1 MQQAR
6 SKFYVLVCMTCL
18 VWNKGAFAWT
28 DGGAGWANYAY
39 LIKIYQENIK
49 RFIQINEMIHQAR
62 SHDQYIRALNE
73 GLNNAMGLAQ
83 VIPLN
88 DDQVLA
94 QLRQF
99 KDALNKVEEIYGII
113 PKGSDSKLHKLHD
126 MTIAES
132 LKLANVLQE
141 YSFQQEQ
148 NATAVFYQSTQA
160 SPKGAERMNAQ
171 MSAQILHSVNQL
183 IKVNGQMLKMQS
195 ETLAFA
201 NKQAKDSTA
210 GFNKTSDDFKG
221 SMLKFKPNYSL
232 PRF

>member
-6 SKFYVLVCMTCL
+6 SKFYVLIFMTCL
-18 VWNKGAFAWT
+18 VCSTEAFAWS
-28 DGGAGWANYAY
+28 DGSGWANYAY
-39 LIKIYQENIK
+39 LIKIYQENLK
-49 RFIQINEMIHQAR
+49 RYIQLNEMIHQAR

-73 GLNNAMGLAQ
+73 GLNNAMGLSQ
-83 VIPLN
+83 VIPLK
-88 DDQVLA
+88 DDQVLS

-99 KDALNKVEEIYGII
+99 QDALKKVEEIYGII
-113 PKGSDSKLHKLHD
+113 PKGSDSELHKLHD

-141 YSFQQEQ
+141 YSVQQEQ

-195 ETLAFA
+195 ESLAFA
-201 NKQAKDSTA
+201 NKQDKDSAA
-210 GFNKTSDDFKG
+210 GFNRTTNDFKG
-221 SMLKFKPNYSL
+221 SMMKFKPNYSF